1 MKNMLTTAFLQMTFF
16 QAEISCLVK
25 MSWSIKQIVCFSFN
39 QRRVKAILDAFFKNS
54 HARVED
60 ILNVR
65 TDGLDCVICLWLT
78 ATYYLKF
85 SLFEPKNI
93 TFNAQ
98 LSWRKTFATFSTSF
112 SMEPLRMTCHQVTQ
126 LFSNTI
132 KTVLFVS
139 FWNVLEHFVNVYKD
153 SVRKLYRE
161 MNFNG

>member
-65 TDGLDCVICLWLT
+65 TDGLNCVIYLCYIPVICRFVIFFILSLLT
-78 ATYYLKF
+78 DTNRLK
-85 SLFEPKNI
+85 SSICKHNI
-93 TFNAQ
+93 A
-98 LSWRKTFATFSTSF
+98 FSTSNLHV
-112 SMEPLRMTCHQVTQ
+112 SMLQRSPPSFLIYICRQHEQYSQ
-126 LFSNTI
+126 LF
-132 KTVLFVS
+132 L
-139 FWNVLEHFVNVYKD
+139 LVY
-153 SVRKLYRE
+153 SGFHRYSSYE
-161 MNFNG
+161 S